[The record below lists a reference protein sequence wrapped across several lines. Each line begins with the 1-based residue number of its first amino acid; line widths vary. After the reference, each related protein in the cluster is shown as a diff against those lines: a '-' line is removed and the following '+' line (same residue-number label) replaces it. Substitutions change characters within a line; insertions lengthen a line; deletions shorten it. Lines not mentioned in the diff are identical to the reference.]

1 MKSNVVE
8 AIMGAIVLA
17 VAGIFLSIAYQASS
31 TVSEKGIMLHAKF
44 DRIDGLVV
52 GNDVKMSGVKVGKV
66 FKITI
71 DPQTF
76 LAIVTFTVSPELHVP
91 TDSSAEIVSES
102 FMGGKYIA
110 LVPGGADEVLGN
122 GDTVV
127 YTQSALS
134 FETLIGK
141 YLFSNNSNDAKSQ
154 KD

>member
-17 VAGIFLSIAYQASS
+17 VAGIFLSIAYRASS
-31 TVSEKGIMLHAKF
+31 TVSEKGIVLHAKF

-52 GNDVKMSGVKVGKV
+52 GNDVKMSGVKIGKV
-66 FKITI
+66 FKIAI
-71 DPQTF
+71 DPNTF
-76 LAIVTFTVSPELHVP
+76 LAIVSFTVSPELSIP

-110 LVPGGADEVLGN
+110 LVPGGAEETFAN
-122 GDTVV
+122 GDTVA

-134 FETLIGK
+134 FEALIGK
-141 YLFSNNSNDAKSQ
+141 YLFSSNSDVKEGHKN
-154 KD
+154 